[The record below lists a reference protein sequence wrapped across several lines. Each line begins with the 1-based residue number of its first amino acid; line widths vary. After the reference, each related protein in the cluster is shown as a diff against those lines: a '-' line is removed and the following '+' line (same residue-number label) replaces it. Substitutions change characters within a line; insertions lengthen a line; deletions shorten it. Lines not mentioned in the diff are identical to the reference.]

1 VAVVAAVVVVRPAR
15 TGTSIGKLDFFGVVV
30 VVVVNQALRPTQ
42 QVVLPAALPDRFLP
56 VPNLNRVVQAHL
68 VVLGQVEQ
76 EPPTPML
83 GIRAMV
89 VLAVLVAHEVRLVQ
103 VEEIILSV
111 SALFTSQPAHIVA
124 AVPVV
129 PYRAMQI

>member
-1 VAVVAAVVVVRPAR
+1 
-15 TGTSIGKLDFFGVVV
+15 
-30 VVVVNQALRPTQ
+30 
-42 QVVLPAALPDRFLP
+42 
-56 VPNLNRVVQAHL
+56 
-68 VVLGQVEQ
+68 
-76 EPPTPML
+76 
-83 GIRAMV
+83 MV